1 MDTWSEKVYT
11 IQNYEL
17 YPVLESREKW
27 SSSTLWI
34 MYEPVLPGSLREVER
49 EEGEEGQ
56 LSFYL
61 TNADSSH
68 HFHSTWSSSK
78 NNGVGSHS
86 LLQGNLPDPGIE
98 PWSPALQADSSPS
111 EPPGKP
117 SLISKYTTI
126 IIIIKMVWYE
136 NKRYT
141 HRPMGQNWE
150 PRNKHVHIWRLLL
163 KS

>member
-1 MDTWSEKVYT
+1 
-11 IQNYEL
+11 
-17 YPVLESREKW
+17 
-27 SSSTLWI
+27 

-61 TNADSSH
+61 TNADNSH

-136 NKRYT
+136 NKR
-141 HRPMGQNWE
+141 
-150 PRNKHVHIWRLLL
+150 
-163 KS
+163 

>member
-1 MDTWSEKVYT
+1 
-11 IQNYEL
+11 
-17 YPVLESREKW
+17 
-27 SSSTLWI
+27 

-86 LLQGNLPDPGIE
+86 LLQGNLPDPEME
-98 PWSPALQADSSPS
+98 PGSPALQTDS
-111 EPPGKP
+111 
-117 SLISKYTTI
+117 
-126 IIIIKMVWYE
+126 
-136 NKRYT
+136 
-141 HRPMGQNWE
+141 
-150 PRNKHVHIWRLLL
+150 LL
-163 KS
+163 S